1 MKPAPFTY
9 HAPTTVDDVV
19 ALLDSEEDPKIL
31 AGGQS
36 LVPTM
41 NFRLA
46 RPAALVDI
54 NGVSGLDH
62 LTTSAGHLDVGALVR
77 HSRFERP
84 VEPGLLGTTLADVA
98 RYVGHH
104 PIRVR
109 GTFAGSIAHADP
121 AAEWAVVARTLDA
134 TMIVLGPDGE
144 REIGADRFFHTIFTT
159 DLAENEILTSV
170 RLPLFTAE
178 HRAGFAEFA
187 RRAGDFALVMALF
200 TCRVSDG
207 VVRNARL
214 GLGGVWDT
222 PIRVPE
228 VEAAIDGSEAG
239 AGIAAEAAAIAADH
253 VSPLED
259 IHGSSAY
266 RTDLVR
272 AMVRRAVE
280 RALTRAGPAKR

>member
-9 HAPTTVDDVV
+9 HAPTSIDEAI
-19 ALLDSEEDPKIL
+19 ALLQSEADAKIL

-46 RPAALVDI
+46 RPAALIDI
-54 NGVSGLDH
+54 NGVAGLDS
-62 LTTSAGHLDVGALVR
+62 LDVSDGHLEVGALVR
-77 HSRFERP
+77 HSAFERP
-84 VEPGLLGTTLADVA
+84 VEPGLLGSVFAGIA
-98 RYVGHH
+98 GYVGHH

-109 GTFAGSIAHADP
+109 GTFAGSVAHADP
-121 AAEWAVVARTLDA
+121 AAEWAVAVRTLDA
-134 TMIVLGPDGE
+134 TMIARGPNGE
-144 REIGADRFFHTIFTT
+144 RAIQADSFFHTIFST
-159 DLAENEILTSV
+159 DLAETEILTSV
-170 RLPLFTAE
+170 RVPLLTSQ

-200 TCRVSDG
+200 TCRISDG
-207 VVRNARL
+207 MLSEVRL
-214 GLGGVWDT
+214 GLGGVSDT

-228 VEAAIDGSEAG
+228 VEAAMTGREAG
-239 AGIAAEAAAIAADH
+239 IEIAAEAAAIAAES
-253 VSPLED
+253 VTPLED
-259 IHGSSAY
+259 IHGSVAY

-280 RALTRAGPAKR
+280 RALA